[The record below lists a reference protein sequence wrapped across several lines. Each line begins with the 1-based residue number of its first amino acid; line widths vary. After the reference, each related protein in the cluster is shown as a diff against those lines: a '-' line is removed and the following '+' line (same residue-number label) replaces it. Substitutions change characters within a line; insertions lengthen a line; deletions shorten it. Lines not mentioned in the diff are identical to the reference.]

1 MISLKLI
8 QCLQLNKVIVMAQ
21 HQARINEI
29 DGIRGWAALVVL
41 LYHAFGEMLKFSV
54 PEVHGAWFAPLLAG
68 DIAVAIFFV
77 LSGDALSSGYFASGG
92 YKVIDRLLVRRY
104 LRLTIPIFMS
114 CLLTYM
120 IMIAGLDY
128 HMEASVI
135 LQRPDWLG
143 QFLQFNESLIGFLR
157 YSLIGV
163 YIYHTHELSYNPFL
177 WTMSIEMAG
186 SMMVFLLCY
195 LWQRLKKPQWV
206 LFGLVVWLTVIGSF
220 FSLFFAGMLLGYF
233 RQQGYFEK
241 FLHQRS
247 HQYLALGFVAGIVG
261 ISIATAG
268 MHRPAALMPL
278 MLLVAI
284 VLVFCFYTQKHIKAF
299 FCNPLS
305 HFLGEISFPL
315 YLVHFQ
321 VLISLMSWLVIQD
334 YVAKG
339 KVDQLAVLGF
349 ACIAVVASVFAAWC
363 FRLIE
368 RLVLKRVDA
377 LVLPILI

>member
-1 MISLKLI
+1 
-8 QCLQLNKVIVMAQ
+8 MARQ
-21 HQARINEI
+21 QYYRINEV
-29 DGIRGWAALVVL
+29 DGIRGWAAFIVL
-41 LYHAFGEMLKFSV
+41 LFHTFGEMLKFAV
-54 PEVHGAWFAPLLAG
+54 PAVHNAWFAPFLSG

-77 LSGDALSSGYFASGG
+77 LSGDALSSGYFAGGG

-114 CLLTYM
+114 CLLTYC
-120 IMIAGLDY
+120 IMVAGLDY
-128 HMEASVI
+128 HVNASII

-157 YSLIGV
+157 YSFIGV
-163 YIYHTHELSYNPFL
+163 YISHTRDLSYNPFL
-177 WTMSIEMAG
+177 WTMSIEIAG
-186 SMMVFLLCY
+186 SMLVFLLCY
-195 LWQRLKKPQWV
+195 LWQRLKRPQWIC
-206 LFGLVVWLTVIGSF
+206 FGLVVWLTAIGSF
-220 FSLFFAGMLLGYF
+220 FSLFFAGMLLGYL

-241 FLHQRS
+241 LLRQRS
-247 HQYLALGFVAGIVG
+247 HQYLALGFVFGIIG

-268 MHRPAALMPL
+268 MHRSAALLPL
-278 MLLVAI
+278 MLLVAM

-299 FCNPLS
+299 FCNQLS

-334 YVAKG
+334 YAAKG
-339 KVDQLAVLGF
+339 VVDQVAMLGF
-349 ACIAVVASVFAAWC
+349 ACIAVVVSVLFAWC

-377 LVLPILI
+377 LVLSVLI